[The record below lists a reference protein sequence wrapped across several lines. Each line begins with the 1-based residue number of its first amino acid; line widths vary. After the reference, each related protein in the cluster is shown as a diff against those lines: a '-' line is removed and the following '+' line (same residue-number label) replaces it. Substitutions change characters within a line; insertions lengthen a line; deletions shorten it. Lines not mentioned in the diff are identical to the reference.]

1 MSKVVVEAAD
11 MITAGDVETDLYID
25 FNGGSRDVAFMI
37 YSLAN
42 LMKLQ
47 NVTIRQILTINYE
60 NPKKETIQGVEMQ
73 LPEIR
78 PDLLLLYHETRA
90 IDDIMDLQQPMHSA
104 WRVREFVFVKSPCGA
119 YAHGAGAPT
128 IESFRAQIVRLL
140 CRVWR
145 TGCRWR
151 V

>member
-1 MSKVVVEAAD
+1 MVVEAAD

-90 IDDIMDLQQPMHSA
+90 IDDIMDLQQPMHCA
-104 WRVREFVFVKSPCGA
+104 LRVREFVFVKSPCET
-119 YAHGAGAPT
+119 YAHGAGVPT

-140 CRVWR
+140 CRVCR